1 MKLRKILSVLLS
13 FVLIVGCLP
22 MAMASST
29 GTLKVVADV
38 TCANVGD
45 EVDFTIYLS
54 DADKTDGIKN
64 FNFDLVLSAGLEYV
78 SYAIAAEAEGVF
90 NGIGF
95 NEDILRC
102 GCTGTVVRDP
112 YVGGSLALLTVT
124 CKVVAA
130 GEQTVTLS
138 GCYMTDGNYKKLE
151 PAVVEDSIVEHEGEW
166 SVTKTAD
173 CTEPGEESYICAI
186 CGEVL
191 ETREIPQL
199 EHEGEWSVTKKASC
213 TEPGEESYICDTCK
227 KVIDTRVIPAKGHKD
242 ENHDNICDVCGAT
255 LCTDGNHKEETIY
268 GYPATCTEPGLTDGV
283 KCSACG
289 EILVAQEVIPAKGH
303 SYDDGVVTTAPT
315 CTDTGVKTYTCAV
328 CGHSYTEVIPALGH
342 NWQYD
347 DVTGNLVCANCGEM
361 MSVGEDADVIM
372 DENGTIIMTVT
383 LEDGTVVVVYKYTTG
398 VQITVV
404 TSPEGAVVSIVINI
418 PSKIS
423 GEAVKNDEPV
433 VLPMDEIVKKHGNIE
448 NIAVVIKTNCEE
460 LVPVAYAV
468 DDVKPGHV
476 IVIVNA
482 DGTQTVVADTKMTEN
497 SLVFY
502 CENGIAVKVVYNA
515 KNFTDIKAGKW
526 YNNAVDFVSAREIMT
541 GMTATTFEPNGT
553 TTRAQ
558 VWTMLARLA
567 GVDTTCIE
575 GNWYDIARAWAMEN
589 GISDGTGANDSITR
603 EQLVTMLYRFA
614 QFQGKADGEA
624 KSIADF
630 SDAAQVS
637 SWAKVALE
645 WAYGAGVMHGNADG
659 TMNPK
664 GNTTRAEMAQFFMNF
679 IQNI

>member
-124 CKVVAA
+124 CKVVGTEDLTVSIDNA
-130 GEQTVTLS
+130 GL
-138 GCYMTDGNYKKLE
+138 TDANYTGLTPDVVSATIDLHSFGDWKYDENGHWKECDCGKK
-151 PAVVEDSIVEHEGEW
+151 S
-166 SVTKTAD
+166 
-173 CTEPGEESYICAI
+173 EESA
-186 CGEVL
+186 
-191 ETREIPQL
+191 
-199 EHEGEWSVTKKASC
+199 HDEGTLIESESKKSTC
-213 TEPGEESYICDTCK
+213 QELGWDVYVCDTCGYK
-227 KVIDTRVIPAKGHKD
+227 WTVEHTNYADHVD
-242 ENHDNICDVCGAT
+242 ENGDGLCDLCRENICTHSYTWV
-255 LCTDGNHKEETIY
+255 ETK
-268 GYPATCTEPGLTDGV
+268 PATCTEEGEEV
-283 KCSACG
+283 YKCSICG
-289 EILVAQEVIPAKGH
+289 HIAETRTIPALGH
-303 SYDDGVVTTAPT
+303 DYDDGVVTTAPT
-315 CTDTGVKTYTCAV
+315 CTETGVKTYTCAV
-328 CGHSYTEVIPALGH
+328 CGHSYTEVMPALGH

-347 DVTGNLVCANCGEM
+347 DATGNLVCGNCGDV
-361 MSVGEDADVIM
+361 MSVGQDADVVM

-383 LEDGTVVVVYKYTTG
+383 LEDGTVVVIYKYTTG

-404 TSPEGAVVSIVINI
+404 TSPEGVVVSITINI
-418 PSKIS
+418 PSKVS
-423 GEAVKNDEPV
+423 DEAVKNDEPV
-433 VLPMDEIVKKHGNIE
+433 ALPMDEIVKKHGNIDHV
-448 NIAVVIKTNCEE
+448 AVVIKTNCEE

-468 DDVKPGHV
+468 DNVKPGHV

-482 DGTQTVVADTKMTEN
+482 DGTQTVVPTTKMTEN
-497 SLVFY
+497 GLVFY
-502 CENGIAVKVVYNA
+502 CENGVAVKVLYNA

-526 YNNAVDFVSAREIMT
+526 YNDAVDFVSAREIMT

-567 GVDTTCIE
+567 GVDTNTTE
-575 GNWYDIARAWAMEN
+575 GNWYDVARAWAMEN

-614 QFQGKADGEA
+614 QFQGKAEGEA
-624 KSIADF
+624 KSIEGF

-637 SWAKVALE
+637 TWAKAALE
-645 WAYGAGVMHGNADG
+645 WAYGMGVMNGNADG

-679 IQNI
+679 IQNV

>member
-13 FVLIVGCLP
+13 LVLVVGCLP
-22 MAMASST
+22 MAMASNT
-29 GTLKVVADV
+29 GTLKVVADD
-38 TCANVGD
+38 TCANIGD

-54 DADKTDGIKN
+54 DADETDGIKN
-64 FNFDLVLSAGLEYV
+64 FMFDVVLSAGLEYV
-78 SYAIAAEAEGVF
+78 SYAIPAEAQAVF

-95 NEDILRC
+95 NAENLRSLC
-102 GCTGTVVRDP
+102 NGTVSEDP
-112 YVGGSLALLTVT
+112 YMGGDLALLTVT

-151 PAVVEDSIVEHEGEW
+151 PAVVEDSIVEHEGVW
-166 SVTKTAD
+166 T
-173 CTEPGEESYICAI
+173 
-186 CGEVL
+186 
-191 ETREIPQL
+191 ETR
-199 EHEGEWSVTKKASC
+199 KADC

-227 KVIDTRVIPAKGHKD
+227 QVIDTRAIPATGHTD
-242 ENHDNICDVCGAT
+242 ANHDNICDVCET
-255 LCTDGNHKEETIY
+255 ELCGEKGHIEVIIPAV
-268 GYPATCTEPGLTDGV
+268 PATCEGIGWTEGK

-289 EILVAQEVIPAKGH
+289 EILVPQE
-303 SYDDGVVTTAPT
+303 
-315 CTDTGVKTYTCAV
+315 
-328 CGHSYTEVIPALGH
+328 EIPALGH
-342 NWQYD
+342 NYVGVVTTPATCTEPGEMTYTCDRCGDSYTEEIPAEGHDWQYEN
-347 DVTGNLVCANCGEM
+347 GNLVCGTCGEVM
-361 MSVGEDADVIM
+361 YLDDNTDVTV
-372 DENGTIIMTVT
+372 DDNGTIIITVT
-383 LEDGTVVVVYKYTTG
+383 LEDGTVVVTYKYTTG
-398 VQITVV
+398 VQFTV
-404 TSPEGAVVSIVINI
+404 TISPEGEVVSIVINI
-418 PSKIS
+418 LARVSN
-423 GEAVKNDEPV
+423 EAVKNNEPV
-433 VLPMDEIVKKHGNIE
+433 VLPIDEIVAKYGDISHLNVI
-448 NIAVVIKTNCEE
+448 IKTNCKD
-460 LVPVAYAV
+460 LVPVEYAV

-476 IVIVNA
+476 IVIVNE
-482 DGTQTVVADTKMTEN
+482 DGTQTVVPTTKMTEN
-497 SLVFY
+497 GLVFY
-502 CENGIAVKVVYNA
+502 CENGVAVKVIYNA
-515 KNFTDIKAGKW
+515 KNFTDIKGGKW

-567 GVDTTCIE
+567 GVDTTCTE
-575 GNWYDIARAWAMEN
+575 GNWYDVARAWAMEN

-614 QFQGKADGEA
+614 KFQGKAEGEA

-630 SDAAQVS
+630 SDADQVS

-645 WAYGAGVMHGNADG
+645 WAYGMGVMNGNADG